1 MSWTPRKYSG
11 EDGRERPN
19 FAEPSVN
26 SFPMIRPEQER
37 VRLESLAQLRA
48 LGIDP
53 YPAAAYPVDTHA
65 APLCADFAADREVCL
80 GGRILSRRIMGKASF
95 AELQDATG
103 KIQIYLNRDEL
114 CPGEDK
120 TMYNTVFKKLLD
132 RGDIVGVKGTTFTT
146 QTGEPSVLVK
156 ELTVLSKSIRP
167 LPSVKTD
174 EDGQV
179 HDAFTDPEL
188 RYRMRYVDLV
198 VNPEVKR
205 TFEARSRVIQ
215 AMRDAFTEKGWLEV
229 DTPVLQAIPG
239 GAAAR
244 PFITHHNALDIP
256 LYLRIANE
264 LYLKRLIVGGF
275 DGVFEFSRN
284 FRNEGM
290 DRTHNPEFTVL
301 ELYVAYQDYHWM
313 METIEQLLERVCMA
327 VHGTNTAA
335 LEGNTINFAPPYRR
349 LSMRDAILEHAGVD
363 IDGMDES
370 ALREACASLG
380 IEVDDSMGKGKLI
393 DEIFGEKCEHH
404 LVQPTFITDYPV
416 EMSPL
421 TKAHRDKPGY
431 TERFELFINGTE
443 VANAYSE
450 LNDPLDQ
457 RERFED
463 QLKLGERGDDEAMF
477 IDQDFLRAL
486 EYGMPPTSGV
496 GIGVDRLVMMLTDQR
511 SIQEV
516 LFFPQMRPEV
526 FRTGPDLGAL
536 EAMGVPA
543 EWAPHVAAAG
553 FDTPEAIRE
562 AKPAALREKL
572 NGFRKKNKLDLPALQ
587 LEDVESWSA

>member
-1 MSWTPRKYSG
+1 M
-11 EDGRERPN
+11 
-19 FAEPSVN
+19 
-26 SFPMIRPEQER
+26 
-37 VRLESLAQLRA
+37 L
-48 LGIDP
+48 
-53 YPAAAYPVDTHA
+53 
-65 APLCADFAADREVCL
+65 PLCADFAADREVCL
-80 GGRILSRRIMGKASF
+80 AGRILSRRIMGKASF
-95 AELQDATG
+95 AELQSPPG
-103 KIQIYLNRDEL
+103 RIQIYLNRDEL

-120 TMYNTVFKKLLD
+120 AMYNTVFKKLLD
-132 RGDIVGVKGTTFTT
+132 RGDIIGIKGTTFTT

-174 EDGQV
+174 EDGKV
-179 HDAFTDPEL
+179 YDAFTDPEL
-188 RYRMRYVDLV
+188 RHRMRYVDLV

-215 AMRDAFTEKGWLEV
+215 AMRDAFTEKGWLKW
-229 DTPVLQAIPG
+229 TPRCFRPFPAALRPSIHYPSQCAGHSPLSAHRQRALSQAPHCRGLRRRVRILPQLPQRGHGPDPQSGIHRHGALRGLPGLPLDDGDHRATAGTCLQSRPWHPHGHPG
-239 GAAAR
+239 GSDHR
-244 PFITHHNALDIP
+244 FCAL
-256 LYLRIANE
+256 
-264 LYLKRLIVGGF
+264 
-275 DGVFEFSRN
+275 
-284 FRNEGM
+284 
-290 DRTHNPEFTVL
+290 
-301 ELYVAYQDYHWM
+301 
-313 METIEQLLERVCMA
+313 
-327 VHGTNTAA
+327 
-335 LEGNTINFAPPYRR
+335 YRR

-363 IDGMDES
+363 IDGMDEA
-370 ALREACASLG
+370 ALRGACADLG

-450 LNDPLDQ
+450 LNDPIT
-457 RERFED
+457 RASGS
-463 QLKLGERGDDEAMF
+463 KTN
-477 IDQDFLRAL
+477 LRLANA
-486 EYGMPPTSGV
+486 GTTRRCSSTRTSCGPDRHAPTSGV

-516 LFFPQMRPEV
+516 LFFRQMRPEV
-526 FRTGPDLGAL
+526 FRSGPDLGAL
-536 EAMGVPA
+536 EALGVPA

-553 FDTPEAIRE
+553 FDTPDAIRE
-562 AKPAALREKL
+562 AKPTALREKL

-587 LEDVESWSA
+587 LEEVESWSA

>member
-80 GGRILSRRIMGKASF
+80 AGRILSRRIMGKASF

-313 METIEQLLERVCMA
+313 METIEQLLERVCQA
-327 VHGTNTAA
+327 VHGTNTAT
-335 LEGNTINFAPPYRR
+335 LEGNTINFSPPYRR

-363 IDGMDES
+363 IDGMDEA
-370 ALREACASLG
+370 ALRGACASLG

-526 FRTGPDLGAL
+526 FRTGPDLGAI
-536 EAMGVPA
+536 EAIGVPA